1 MGKAKGGGEDRKNFF
16 KLVQA
21 LDDAGIDGAH
31 KIAELIATL
40 VNQKIE
46 HSEGRH
52 HSRFHKSCASGKGS
66 KL

>member
-21 LDDAGIDGAH
+21 LEDAGISGAH
-31 KIAELIATL
+31 QIAELIATL

-52 HSRFHKSCASGKGS
+52 HARFHKTRAESENAS
-66 KL
+66 